1 MENTKIG
8 DVIEQLE
15 AMAHQLGI
23 EIFEIQ
29 GDLFNK
35 LPTIQLNSPE
45 DDLFVE
51 TKEDASLKVGEII
64 RLAEQLEPKA
74 IFYKSDTNYRN
85 DKMGYNLE
93 ISIIHNGI
101 NYSETIMSSEYFE
114 IIGEEI
120 EENHE
125 KLRKLRDSIEGI
137 FNNADFD
144 PMTFVETSLLPYLR
158 ENSIDYKKESFN
170 LDKALQ
176 GWLTKVLKIKNFVSL
191 VDELT
196 QSYIPHK
203 ENDEDYNIYRIRI
216 KQRSIE
222 QLIKLVPY
230 MYSEDQY
237 IEKVSMIDKLN
248 ELSFEIHKAI
258 NEELMKNRD
267 SKYSEK
273 ITNSFLDYRKK
284 LGIKNPKVTKQEIEE
299 YLRIVA
305 YDPMIPREL
314 LKNAM
319 YDIANKNQYD

>member
-1 MENTKIG
+1 MENTKIS
-8 DVIEQLE
+8 DVIQQLE

-29 GDLFNK
+29 EELFNK
-35 LPTIQLNSPE
+35 LTTVQLNSSE

-51 TKEDASLKVGEII
+51 TKEDASFKVREII

-74 IFYKSDTNYRN
+74 IFYKSDTNYHN

-93 ISIIHNGI
+93 VCIIHNGI
-101 NYSETIMSSEYFE
+101 NYSETIMSSDYFD
-114 IIGEEI
+114 ILGEEI
-120 EENHE
+120 EEKDK
-125 KLRKLRDSIEGI
+125 KLRKLRESIEGI
-137 FNNADFD
+137 FNKVDFD
-144 PMTFVETSLLPYLR
+144 PFTFVETSLLPYLR
-158 ENSIDYKKESFN
+158 ENSIGYKKESFN
-170 LDKALQ
+170 VDKALQ

-196 QSYIPHK
+196 QYYIPYK
-203 ENDEDYNIYRIRI
+203 KNDEDYNVYRL
-216 KQRSIE
+216 KPRSIE
-222 QLIKLVPY
+222 QLIKLTSH

-237 IEKVSMIDKLN
+237 LEKVNMIDKLN
-248 ELSFEIHKAI
+248 ELSFEIYKAI
-258 NEELMKNRD
+258 DEESMKKRD

-299 YLRIVA
+299 YLRIIA
-305 YDPMIPREL
+305 YDPMVPREL